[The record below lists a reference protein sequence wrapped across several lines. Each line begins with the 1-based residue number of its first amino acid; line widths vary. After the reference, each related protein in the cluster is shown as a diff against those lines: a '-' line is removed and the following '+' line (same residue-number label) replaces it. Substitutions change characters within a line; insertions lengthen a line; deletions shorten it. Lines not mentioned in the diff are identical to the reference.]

1 MQPRVVNSN
10 SKKKNP
16 KKPQPVIKRLM
27 QKEEQAINKVE
38 RNYHANELASIGI
51 LQKPKV
57 QRSTKGMRRLNVP
70 GPPLPPHSNY
80 PKPLMFATSGVAT
93 ADNSHLQARNG
104 SSVLVNL
111 GMGGKQII
119 STGKPQLDAMFSGLA
134 SYEAR
139 MPDPYT
145 AVKTFVT
152 DCFYNSV
159 FVPAFPSSGTTTYGG
174 FCFAF
179 NGSPLKTVK
188 FPTVTPGSSTVAI
201 AWNGGSYVDAGINN
215 ANFVSRPMGV
225 NASMT
230 FELIGPVHNVIVNA
244 LPLLPCALSG
254 LAAAP
259 GGFPTAQEEGLTTL
273 QSVMGGRS
281 WSVSPGST
289 VSLACVP
296 LDNRSWDFEAS
307 NTERGHYDALGQLSW
322 GGWVVWGWGLTAGDK
337 ILFRTTY
344 GEECAIVPGNST
356 IYNYAQEKNP
366 CDPVYASKIKDMFS
380 TLVDEGF
387 SAIEYAA
394 SAALPIMYAAI
405 RGHSMGPLDSVLA
418 KNGVSLGS
426 AQPSYDRGAN
436 LVRATREPKPPFSSA
451 SEHKV
456 PDIEDLPL
464 THLSEAT
471 KTVNALTDA
480 PEMVTPKNA
489 RRPSLS
495 LSLTSRKK

>member
-1 MQPRVVNSN
+1 MQPN
-10 SKKKNP
+10 
-16 KKPQPVIKRLM
+16 VIKLK
-27 QKEEQAINKVE
+27 QKQRPKRAKPPIKAIMRQEEQEVSRLE
-38 RNYHANELASIGI
+38 RNFHAQELASIGMPARPKR
-51 LQKPKV
+51 QKP
-57 QRSTKGMRRLNVP
+57 TKGMKQLQVP
-70 GPPLPPHSNY
+70 GPPNPRRVTY
-80 PKPLMFATSGVAT
+80 PQALMFATNGNAS

-111 GMGGKQII
+111 GMGGKQIMR
-119 STGKPQLDAMFSGLA
+119 TGVPQLDTMFSGLA

-159 FVPAFPSSGTTTYGG
+159 FVPAFPASGTTTYGG
-174 FCFAF
+174 FCFGF

-188 FPTVTPGSSTVAI
+188 FPAVTAGASSVAI
-201 AWNGGSYVDAGINN
+201 SWSSGTFVDAGINN
-215 ANFVSRPMGV
+215 ANFVSRPMGI
-225 NASMT
+225 NASIT
-230 FELIGPVHNVIVNA
+230 FELVGPVHNVIVNA

-254 LAAAP
+254 LIAAP

-289 VSLACVP
+289 VSFSCVP
-296 LDNRSWDFEAS
+296 LDNRSWDFETS
-307 NTERGHYDALGQLSW
+307 NMERGDYAALGQLSW

-337 ILFRTTY
+337 VLFRTTY
-344 GEECAIVPGNST
+344 GEECAIAPGNST

-366 CDPVYASKIKDMFS
+366 TDPVRASRIKDTFS
-380 TLVDEGF
+380 TLVDQGF

-394 SAALPIMYAAI
+394 SAALPILYAAI
-405 RGHSMGPLDSVLA
+405 KNHSMGPVSELLS
-418 KNGVSLGS
+418 KQGVSFGS
-426 AQPSYDRGAN
+426 AQPMWDKHINMN
-436 LVRATREPKPPFSSA
+436 LATREPRPPFSSQQ
-451 SEHKV
+451 ETKT
-456 PDIEDLPL
+456 PDLDDMPL
-464 THLSEAT
+464 THLSAST
-471 KTVNALTDA
+471 KAANALTDP

-495 LSLTSRKK
+495 LSLTGRKK